1 MTTDSSNPATDKQRP
16 LAGAPDICIHAD
28 VPQRIRHHGR
38 GSLNAEVGG
47 ILLGQISGTTT
58 VVDALIPADKATR
71 GGAHVTFTQDAWE
84 EIYKIKDAQYPE
96 SRIVGWYHTHPGFG
110 VFLSEYDLFIHRNF
124 FSDPQQIAWVYDP
137 LSDEEGCFVWSNTD
151 IARQH
156 ALRILPPSQEN
167 PGSTSQGADTPR
179 APSDD
184 AVRTPRPP
192 ASKAVGR
199 HSSPIGLLTA
209 TAFGLSLVL
218 LLYIGI
224 VATFSYRLIK
234 ANSQRVLPGRDHAS
248 RHSTALENCA
258 RPVHPQTSVSN
269 DSDQGA
275 VTEIEQQVDIQV
287 VQETEPPSN
296 DTVKEMPDD
305 R

>member
-1 MTTDSSNPATDKQRP
+1 MTTDSPSQATNIQAS

-38 GSLNAEVGG
+38 SSLNAEVGG
-47 ILLGQISGTTT
+47 ILLGKMSGTTT
-58 VVDALIPADKATR
+58 VVDALIPADKATG

-137 LSDEEGCFVWSNTD
+137 LSDEEGCFVWSNSD

-156 ALRILPPSQEN
+156 ALRMLPPSQAN
-167 PGSTSQGADTPR
+167 ASSASQGADNCR

-184 AVRTPRPP
+184 AARTPRS
-192 ASKAVGR
+192 ASSNAARLLG
-199 HSSPIGLLTA
+199 SPIGLLTA
-209 TAFGLSLVL
+209 MASGLALVL
-218 LLYIGI
+218 LLYTGI
-224 VATFSYRLIK
+224 VATVSYRLIK
-234 ANSQRVLPGRDHAS
+234 ASTSRVTSLLDQPSRPSSTLEHHGRLEQPQAS
-248 RHSTALENCA
+248 I
-258 RPVHPQTSVSN
+258 SN
-269 DSDQGA
+269 ESEQGT
-275 VTEIEQQVDIQV
+275 VTRIEQQVDIQV
-287 VQETEPPSN
+287 VPKLETPSN